1 MDGLSAS
8 TPYWAGD
15 APSAELGSENLRF
28 LYSRIAPQPKASVE
42 QRAGQMLASAIFH
55 GALLCREFW
64 KNWLEAATTSVWL
77 DQDLVWVD
85 IAPTN
90 PSNSG
95 PDSQT
100 RRWFA
105 DPITR
110 LLLAHWHKDGLRLQ
124 DFDPDQCLRAYF
136 GPSESSW
143 GERLLRYSSQHWRL
157 RIPPAL
163 VAHALDFHRAV
174 PPATEDWQR
183 VLAFGREIKPKE
195 IKRDEIKSEEIKHK
209 NPSQA
214 GDHEPAPADRPPKSK
229 KSPFDPEINSVFNI
243 LKASRQRKFPKRVAA
258 KEISSL
264 LASSQPSSPWLT
276 VKNWCVFALELQRGR
291 HSPGLEP
298 ATVKNYL
305 GCLIADVFR
314 ANDRPETWSV
324 TELHERYEQSLEAI
338 DSGTRRSKAHN
349 AMSSFH
355 KYLQSKNAGLEDFP
369 EELSRF
375 RGEDRSAVNLL
386 SPDEYEVIL
395 KKCDSREHRLIM
407 ILSFRAGLRL
417 TETLG
422 LMIGDF
428 HFYEDGQCNLVVAKN
443 AIRRLKTPESRRIL
457 PLDLLLNR
465 GEFTELRTWIHYR
478 RALAA
483 PTRAKGMLFGPIDGE
498 KPLSA
503 HPVKKQ
509 LGQVLQQ
516 VTGTTLTVHHLRH
529 SFASYLLTTLLLPN
543 DDRGVRVPAQLTS
556 VISYN
561 RRELLA
567 DRLLGSQ
574 KLGQHAV
581 HAVSE
586 AMGHILSS
594 TTLRSYSHLLDLSL
608 CHYVSQPSVE
618 ATLPGQEVRILTG
631 QNRPRAAVSEPT
643 ISAERTS
650 YRRPS
655 YQADPL
661 GAAPGSLQ
669 VSQTRGRHAARI
681 ERPLRSSKLRLR
693 RVKAWTGK
701 PVDLAPQNPDWRDIA
716 LGVSKRH
723 RQLDNETWS
732 TSAKA
737 LKNLKNKVG
746 NSRHAIGLNILD
758 SPRWL
763 KLVDKRWQP
772 RLILTQEQ
780 RHALFY
786 AVEKWD
792 YTRCGVRFRSRPMAV
807 VWLEL
812 LQKLGFDASQIRISL
827 TGRFEH
833 RSSKTLHK
841 QLATAAD
848 LPGTSARRGRR
859 GSILVRFYDE
869 SAHSRHLKDVGHF
882 IILMLAIREGY
893 GLPALEA

>member
-1 MDGLSAS
+1 MQDLTASA
-8 TPYWAGD
+8 PYWAGD
-15 APSAELGSENLRF
+15 ALFADVVSEELNF
-28 LYSRIAPQPKASVE
+28 VYSRIAPRPTASVE
-42 QRAGQMLASAIFH
+42 ERAGQMLASAIFH
-55 GALLCREFW
+55 GALLCRAFW

-77 DQDLVWVD
+77 DQDLAWVD
-85 IAPTN
+85 IAPTD

-124 DFDPDQCLRAYF
+124 HYDPDQCLRAYF
-136 GPSESSW
+136 GPSEFAW

-157 RIPPAL
+157 RIPPVL

-174 PPATEDWQR
+174 PPETEDWQR
-183 VLAFGREIKPKE
+183 VLGFGREV
-195 IKRDEIKSEEIKHK
+195 
-209 NPSQA
+209 
-214 GDHEPAPADRPPKSK
+214 KSK
-229 KSPFDPEINSVFNI
+229 DDDKNQIGKSKYEKSSGADDGEPVPTDLPPQTKESSYDPELREVFRI
-243 LKASRQRKFPKRVAA
+243 LKASPQRKPPKRVTAE
-258 KEISSL
+258 KISSIL
-264 LASSQPSSPWLT
+264 QTTPPGSPWLA
-276 VKNWCVFALELQRGR
+276 VRKWCASALVNQRGR

-305 GCLIADVFR
+305 GCLVADVFC
-314 ANDRPETWSV
+314 ANDRPETWSE

-338 DSGTRRSKAHN
+338 DFGTRRTKVHN
-349 AMSSFH
+349 AISSFH
-355 KYLQSKNAGLEDFP
+355 KYLQSENADLEDLP
-369 EELSRF
+369 EELNRF

-386 SPDEYEVIL
+386 SPDEFAVSL

-407 ILSFRAGLRL
+407 MLSFRAGLRL

-428 HFYEDGQCNLVVAKN
+428 HFYGDGQCNLVVAKN

-457 PLDLLLNR
+457 PLDLLLDR
-465 GEFTELRTWIHYR
+465 EEFAELRTWIDYR

-498 KPLSA
+498 KPLQA
-503 HPVKKQ
+503 QPVEEQ
-509 LGQVLQQ
+509 LGKLLHQ
-516 VTGTTLTVHHLRH
+516 VTGTALTVHHLRH

-543 DDRGVRVPAQLTS
+543 DNRGVRVPAQLTN
-556 VISYN
+556 VISYS
-561 RRELLA
+561 RRKLLA

-608 CHYVSQPSVE
+608 CQYVSQPSVE
-618 ATLPGQEVRILTG
+618 ATLPDQEVRLLTG
-631 QNRPRAAVSEPT
+631 QNKPRAASFEPGKL
-643 ISAERTS
+643 AESTT
-650 YRRPS
+650 YLRPS
-655 YQADPL
+655 YPTDPL
-661 GAAPGSLQ
+661 VTAPGTFQ
-669 VSQTRGRHAARI
+669 VSHVRGRHASRI
-681 ERPLRSSKLRLR
+681 ERPLRASKLRLK
-693 RVKAWTGK
+693 RVKAWAGK
-701 PVDLAPQNPDWRDIA
+701 PVTLAPQDPDWRDIA

-723 RQLDNETWS
+723 RQLSNETWRA
-732 TSAKA
+732 SAKA
-737 LKNLKNKVG
+737 LKELRDKAG

-758 SPRWL
+758 SPKWL
-763 KLVDKRWQP
+763 KLVDKHWRP
-772 RLILTQEQ
+772 RLSLTKEQ
-780 RHALFY
+780 RRALFY

-792 YTRCGVRFRSRPMAV
+792 YTRCGVRFTSRPMAV
-807 VWLEL
+807 VWREL
-812 LQKLGFDASQIRISL
+812 LLKLGFDASQIRISL

-833 RSSKTLHK
+833 RASKALHQ
-841 QLATAAD
+841 QLATSID

-859 GSILVRFYDE
+859 GSILIRFYDE
-869 SAHSRHLKDVGHF
+869 STHSRHLKDAGHF
-882 IILMLAIREGY
+882 IILILAIREGY
-893 GLPALEA
+893 GLPAVEK